1 MKIID
6 FLIGLAVLFMG
17 LLPFLR
23 NIESIAAR
31 VAFIGEPCGIVYQ
44 VILII
49 LGVLVILYSL
59 KKEKK

>member
-17 LLPFLR
+17 LVPSLA
-23 NIESIAAR
+23 NIEAIAEKISA
-31 VAFIGEPCGIVYQ
+31 IGKPGEIVYQ
-44 VILII
+44 VILIVI
-49 LGVLVILYSL
+49 GVLVIIYSL